1 MFIFFG
7 KQIHDDSPAYFTL
20 FVDSST
26 ENQLNILFVCMVAED
41 NINCLRKFIML
52 NSKEDWI
59 LVHILHVLKSYSTNK
74 LINEFPQK
82 GWRLHL

>member
-1 MFIFFG
+1 MNFP
-7 KQIHDDSPAYFTL
+7 SPAYSTL

-26 ENQLNILFVCMVAED
+26 EKQFNIIFVCMVAYD
-41 NINCLRKFIML
+41 NMNYLRKFIML

-59 LVHILHVLKSYSTNK
+59 LTHNLHVLKSYSTKK

-82 GWRLHL
+82 GWRLCSVNYLL